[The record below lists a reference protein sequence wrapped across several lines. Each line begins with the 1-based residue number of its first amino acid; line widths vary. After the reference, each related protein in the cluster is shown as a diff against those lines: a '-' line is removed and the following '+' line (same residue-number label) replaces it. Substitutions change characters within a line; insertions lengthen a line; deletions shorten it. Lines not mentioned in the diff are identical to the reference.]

1 MFTKSCKL
9 YPLTIVMMGMIL
21 SVFLA
26 APICYAGGAVR
37 LVPAD
42 DRDVPE
48 GSFIPERRITEIET
62 EVKKFKAEMKEKAKK
77 QEQELLP
84 QNESP
89 KSESPKEK

>member
-9 YPLTIVMMGMIL
+9 YPLIIVMVGMIL

-26 APICYAGGAVR
+26 APMCYAGGAVT

-62 EVKKFKAEMKEKAKK
+62 EVKKFKAEMKEKTKK
-77 QEQELLP
+77 QEQDLSP